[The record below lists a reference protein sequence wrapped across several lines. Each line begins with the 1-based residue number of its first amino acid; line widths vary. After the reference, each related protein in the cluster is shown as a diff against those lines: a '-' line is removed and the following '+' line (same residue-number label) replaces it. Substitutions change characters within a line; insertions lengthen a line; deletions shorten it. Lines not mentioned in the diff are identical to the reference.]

1 MPMYFGA
8 KLLSFQIL
16 HSFNYLY
23 FSTLISVEKFA
34 NVLPILQIWE
44 SCEKIIKKMPLYG
57 CKYKHFLQ
65 KYQIISTISDN
76 ITQMIPAIA
85 HQMIPFVAL
94 LMIPAFNAQE
104 HKV

>member
-1 MPMYFGA
+1 
-8 KLLSFQIL
+8 
-16 HSFNYLY
+16 
-23 FSTLISVEKFA
+23 
-34 NVLPILQIWE
+34 
-44 SCEKIIKKMPLYG
+44 MPLYG

-76 ITQMIPAIA
+76 ITQMIPTIA

-104 HKV
+104 HKVWMVWGFESSKKDSIASMESI

>member
-44 SCEKIIKKMPLYG
+44 SCEKTTPKTLFYG
-57 CKYKHFLQ
+57 CKYKHFSQMFL
-65 KYQIISTISDN
+65 IIS
-76 ITQMIPAIA
+76 
-85 HQMIPFVAL
+85 
-94 LMIPAFNAQE
+94 
-104 HKV
+104 

>member
-34 NVLPILQIWE
+34 NVSPILQIWE

-57 CKYKHFLQ
+57 CKYSHFSQ
-65 KYQIISTISDN
+65 MF
-76 ITQMIPAIA
+76 QMI
-85 HQMIPFVAL
+85 
-94 LMIPAFNAQE
+94 
-104 HKV
+104 